1 MAASSPEW
9 RGPDRHFDP
18 HCQGDVTYARSS
30 PRWLP
35 PEQSGSR
42 DVSAGRT
49 FPQVPGEGVYDWQ
62 EGIAAALQRGQAEVT
77 VRRELDAGE
86 AASFLIATYEG
97 YVTLAKNAQDA
108 RVWKVRIQK
117 YRRLAR
123 LSSRIEAERRPEQ
136 SVKSPME
143 F

>member
-1 MAASSPEW
+1 
-9 RGPDRHFDP
+9 
-18 HCQGDVTYARSS
+18 
-30 PRWLP
+30 
-35 PEQSGSR
+35 
-42 DVSAGRT
+42 
-49 FPQVPGEGVYDWQ
+49 VYDWQ

-77 VRRELDAGE
+77 VRRELDARE